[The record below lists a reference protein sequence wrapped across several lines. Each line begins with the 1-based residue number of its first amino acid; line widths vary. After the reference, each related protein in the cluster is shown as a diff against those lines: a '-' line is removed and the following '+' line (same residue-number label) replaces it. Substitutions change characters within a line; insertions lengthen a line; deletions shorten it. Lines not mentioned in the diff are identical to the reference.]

1 MAVSA
6 ITIISCKLDDNID
19 PNLPLTEDLSPKQLL
34 AAAETAQ
41 YSAQSGTMFSISRI
55 WTNTVA
61 GNYFYYAAPMT
72 TEYQM
77 NITTSTQNAV
87 WNNNYLALA
96 NLAQIIE
103 GKQAANFPLHTAM
116 AKILLA
122 NGMQYI
128 VDFYGD
134 APYSEAFKQQN
145 LLNPK
150 YDKGEDIYRDLV
162 VKLNE
167 ALATLENTPVNDNNI
182 VDGSEDVIFGG
193 SGASSSST
201 NLASWKAYA
210 RTIKLRILLRQS
222 KVTDAT
228 VKQFVNQQL
237 ATLAGLPSTSFVSA
251 DVKINPGYKSATE
264 EQINPLYRNFGR
276 YNYNVTA
283 VNNAGWRYYMI
294 SDHFAKL
301 LSGDSSKPTSG
312 VTDPRGLKMYMKP
325 VTVLGGAT
333 LRGIE
338 QGSVKPTDR
347 VEGNYNRIGGIF
359 GPTAATAE
367 ASATSDGY
375 MMLASESELLQAEA
389 AVLYPQYFS
398 NAAAHYA
405 NAVNKSFTFLG
416 LTSAQAT
423 TYLAALDSKPV
434 GWSGATDKMAA
445 IQYQRLIILNNYR
458 PYETY
463 INYLKTGYP
472 ETPLALTAIYPNKPY
487 RLMYPQSEFIGNSAN
502 VPKFDQAQAFTKN
515 QYTPFWNRN

>member
-1 MAVSA
+1 MAATA
-6 ITIISCKLDDNID
+6 ILMIGCKLDDNID
-19 PNLPLTEDLSPKQLL
+19 PNLPLTENLSPRQLL
-34 AAAETAQ
+34 AAAETSQ
-41 YSAQSGTMFSISRI
+41 YAAQSGTMFSISRI

-72 TEYQM
+72 AEYQM
-77 NITTSTQNAV
+77 NITSSSQNAI

-103 GKQAANFPLHTAM
+103 GKESANFPLHTAI
-116 AKILLA
+116 AKILMA

-150 YDKGEDIYRDLV
+150 YDRGEDIYHDLV
-162 VKLNE
+162 VKINE
-167 ALATLENTPVNDNNI
+167 AIATIENTAVNDNNK
-182 VDGSEDVIFGG
+182 VDGSEDVILGG
-193 SGASSSST
+193 
-201 NLASWKAYA
+201 NMASWVAYA
-210 RTIKLRILLRQS
+210 NTIKLRLLLRQS

-228 VKQFVNQQL
+228 IQQFVNEQL
-237 ATLAGLPSTSFVSA
+237 ASLSGATFVSS
-251 DVKINPGYKSATE
+251 DITINPGYKADTP
-264 EQINPLYRNFGR
+264 EQINPLYLNFGR

-294 SDHFAKL
+294 SDHFAKTL
-301 LSGDSSKPTSG
+301 RGDSSKPTSG
-312 VTDPRGLKMYMKP
+312 VSDPRGLKMYLAP
-325 VTVLGGAT
+325 TAVLNGVT

-338 QGSVKPTDR
+338 QGSVKPSDML
-347 VEGNYNRIGGIF
+347 EGNFNRIGGF
-359 GPTAATAE
+359 LGSSTGSTAP
-367 ASATSDGY
+367 GY
-375 MMLASESELLQAEA
+375 LMLASESELLQSEA

-398 NAAAHYA
+398 GAASHYT
-405 NAVNKSFTFLG
+405 NAVTKSFIFLG
-416 LTSAQAT
+416 LTEAQAT
-423 TYLAALDSKPV
+423 AYLAALDSKPV
-434 GWSGATDKMAA
+434 GWSGAADKIAA
-445 IQYQRLIILNNYR
+445 IQHQRLVILNNYR

-472 ETPLALTAIYPNKPY
+472 DIPLAATAIYPNKPY

-502 VPKFDQAQAFTKN
+502 VPKLEQAQAFTKN